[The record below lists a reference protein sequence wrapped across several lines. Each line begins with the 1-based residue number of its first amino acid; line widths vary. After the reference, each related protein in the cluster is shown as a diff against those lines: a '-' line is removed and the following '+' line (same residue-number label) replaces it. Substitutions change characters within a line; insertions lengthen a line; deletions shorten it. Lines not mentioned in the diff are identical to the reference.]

1 MLGLDRFLMMIDQR
15 QRLLKFTPK
24 DHPDYLSTFS
34 ILQSIDVIVR
44 VMTEVKLREDEY
56 DHIKN
61 LTSTIR
67 GLSPKLQLATRDRR
81 FLCQGQLY
89 LTLDGD
95 QDVLSTPK
103 AGNQELTT
111 PPKPTL
117 KERAGNRMS
126 RLASAVQAW
135 DTLRGRSGSVKSTTS
150 SCAGFS
156 IRSDVSRDL
165 SKGEHAPSYETA
177 TTTEAR
183 KTIHL
188 FLLSDLVILATPIS
202 QDPDKPSFQLVNGI
216 GLSQVFHA
224 ELEAGDGHLTE
235 SVALELDLIPLNEE
249 LKMSSMC
256 LTTVRA
262 RLLLQGETQ
271 EDLQRQ
277 IEQWRSAFQRCSRST
292 IRSLSYPTVSD
303 KTDYTNCQDP
313 KHLMTP
319 LLDAGLPVPKSPS
332 VQILDGQGDSM
343 QQEREE
349 RGWWTVRFQQVL
361 QEMYKS

>member
-15 QRLLKFTPK
+15 QRLLRFTPK
-24 DHPDYLSTFS
+24 DHPDYLSTFGV
-34 ILQSIDVIVR
+34 LQSIDVIVR

-56 DHIKN
+56 DHIKD

-89 LTLDGD
+89 LTPDGD

-111 PPKPTL
+111 PPKPML

-135 DTLRGRSGSVKSTTS
+135 DTLRGRSGSIKSTTS

-165 SKGEHAPSYETA
+165 SKGEHASSYE
-177 TTTEAR
+177 TTEAR
-183 KTIHL
+183 KTVHL
-188 FLLSDLVILATPIS
+188 FLLSDLIILATPTS
-202 QDPDKPSFQLVNGI
+202 QDPGKPSFQLVNGI
-216 GLSQVFHA
+216 GLSLVFHA
-224 ELEAGDGHLTE
+224 ELQAEDGYSG

-271 EDLQRQ
+271 EVFQRQ
-277 IEQWRSAFQRCSRST
+277 IEQWQSAFQRCSRST
-292 IRSLSYPTVSD
+292 LRSLSYPTAD
-303 KTDYTNCQDP
+303 KINYTNCQDP
-313 KHLMTP
+313 KYLMTP

-332 VQILDGQGDSM
+332 AQILDGQGDST

-349 RGWWTVRFQQVL
+349 RGWWTLRFQQVL
-361 QEMYKS
+361 QEMSKS

>member
-1 MLGLDRFLMMIDQR
+1 MLGLDRFLMMIDQC

-24 DHPDYLSTFS
+24 GHQDYLSTFS

-44 VMTEVKLREDEY
+44 VMTEVKLREEEY
-56 DHIKN
+56 DHIKD

-67 GLSPKLQLATRDRR
+67 GLSSPKLQLATRDRR
-81 FLCQGQLY
+81 FLCQGQLD

-135 DTLRGRSGSVKSTTS
+135 DTLRGRSGSIKSTTS

-177 TTTEAR
+177 TITEAR
-183 KTIHL
+183 KTVHL

-202 QDPDKPSFQLVNGI
+202 QDPGKPKFQLVNGI

-224 ELEAGDGHLTE
+224 ELEAEDSYPE

-249 LKMSSMC
+249 LKMPRMC

-271 EDLQRQ
+271 EVLQRQ

-292 IRSLSYPTVSD
+292 LRSLSYPTV
-303 KTDYTNCQDP
+303 TAEINYTNCQDP

-332 VQILDGQGDSM
+332 AQILDGQGDSM